1 MDKDCLVS
9 RHIAGA
15 DLPKSDSLFL
25 SADLLSALVDD

>member
-25 SADLLSALVDD
+25 SADLSALVDD